1 MTDFISK
8 IILERA
14 SVRKFTGEAVPAE
27 KLDAIVR
34 AGFAAPSAVDVR
46 PWAFIVVTERAK
58 LDELASGLPF
68 AKMLAAAGAAVIVC
82 GLPGKSGFAK
92 LFWQEDCSAASE
104 NILLAAKA
112 EGLGAVW
119 TAVYPDPERLAHV
132 RRTLGIPA
140 DVEPLNVIPI
150 GVVDGGYPAAK
161 DKYDP
166 SAVHQNSW

>member
-1 MTDFISK
+1 MTDFVSK
-8 IILERA
+8 IILGRA

-46 PWAFIVVTERAK
+46 PWAFVVVTERAK
-58 LDELASGLPF
+58 LDELAAGLPY
-68 AKMLAAAGAAVIVC
+68 AKMLTKAGAAIIVC
-82 GLPGKSGFAK
+82 GLPGKSSFAK
-92 LFWQEDCSAASE
+92 LFWQEDCSAAAE

-119 TAVYPDPERLAHV
+119 TAVYPDPERIKHLRAV
-132 RRTLGIPA
+132 LGIPS

-150 GVVDGGYPAAK
+150 GITEGAYPAAK
-161 DKYDP
+161 DKFDKTALHY
-166 SAVHQNSW
+166 NSW